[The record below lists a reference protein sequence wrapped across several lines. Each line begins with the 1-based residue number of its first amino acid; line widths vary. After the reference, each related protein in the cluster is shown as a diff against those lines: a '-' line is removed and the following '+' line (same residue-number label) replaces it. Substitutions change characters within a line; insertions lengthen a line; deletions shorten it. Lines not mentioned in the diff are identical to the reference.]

1 MTDFSLDV
9 DGLESAIEEIER
21 LEDAVETRA
30 KFTVGTAVF
39 YSRFIEGGTSKMDAR
54 PFFQPAIAEV
64 RAEGVDGFI
73 QANTRTSVDD
83 LDDFKQILQV
93 LALALERR
101 IKEII
106 TRKGI
111 IDTGTLRA
119 SIVAIRGDD
128 ASKLPDASEF
138 TGFDSDSQAPQSVGR
153 QLASDSV
160 SFSI

>member
-1 MTDFSLDV
+1 MTDFSLDL
-9 DGLESAIEEIER
+9 DGIESAIEELER
-21 LEDAVETRA
+21 VQDTVETRA

-39 YSRFIEGGTSKMDAR
+39 YSRFVEAGTSKMDAR
-54 PFFQPAIAEV
+54 PFFQPALAEV

-73 QANTRTSVDD
+73 RSNTRTSVDD
-83 LDDFKQILQV
+83 LDDFTQVLQV

-106 TRKGI
+106 TAKGI

-119 SIVAIRGDD
+119 SIVAVRGDD
-128 ASKLPDASEF
+128 PSELPGADEF
-138 TGFDSDSQAPQSVGR
+138 EGFDSDSRAPQSTGR

-160 SFSI
+160 SFSL